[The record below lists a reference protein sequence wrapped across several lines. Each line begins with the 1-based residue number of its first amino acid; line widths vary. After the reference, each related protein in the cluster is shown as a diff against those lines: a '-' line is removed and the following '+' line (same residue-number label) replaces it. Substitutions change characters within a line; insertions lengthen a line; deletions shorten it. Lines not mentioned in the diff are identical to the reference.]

1 MYSED
6 LLFSELE
13 RDEGIRLRPYLDT
26 EGKMTIGIGRNLDD
40 IGVDPEEARYMC
52 RKDIQRA
59 ESGLT
64 TVIPNWRGLSDA
76 RQRVLINMCFNMGP
90 TRLAG
95 FKNMV
100 SAVKTDNF
108 EDAAK
113 EMLDSKWAK
122 QVGARAERLAE
133 MMRRG

>member
-40 IGVDPEEARYMC
+40 IGIDPEEARYMC

>member
-6 LLFSELE
+6 LLLSELE
-13 RDEGIRLRPYLDT
+13 RDEGVRLKPYLDT
-26 EGKMTIGIGRNLDD
+26 EGKLTLGIGRNLDD
-40 IGVDPEEARYMC
+40 VGIDAEEAQYLC
-52 RKDIQRA
+52 RRDIRRA

-64 TVIPNWRGLSDA
+64 TVIPRWRGLSDA

-100 SAVKTDNF
+100 AAIENNNF
-108 EDAAK
+108 EEAAK
-113 EMLDSKWAK
+113 EMLNSRWAT
-122 QVGARAERLAE
+122 QVGDRAKRLSE

>member
-6 LLFSELE
+6 LLLSELE
-13 RDEGIRLRPYLDT
+13 RDEGVRLKPYLDT
-26 EGKMTIGIGRNLDD
+26 EGKLTVGIGRNLDD
-40 IGVDPEEARYMC
+40 VGIDAEEAQYLC
-52 RKDIQRA
+52 RRDIRRA

-64 TVIPNWRGLSDA
+64 TVIPYWRGLSDA

-95 FKNMV
+95 FKNMIAAIKNN
-100 SAVKTDNF
+100 SF
-108 EDAAK
+108 EEAAK
-113 EMLDSKWAK
+113 EMLNSKWAT
-122 QVGARAERLAE
+122 QVGDRAKRLSE